1 MLHYFQQSQLAAGEL
16 GVRHLFLLYCRTLET
31 VSDLLQEDRGLIEVH
46 KACIAMQAIW
56 RPTPCHD
63 LGVDGQIEFLEMADN
78 VISTGKIIA
87 IQVKSGPS
95 YFKNQTKTHV
105 KYYPSKKHRRYWQAL
120 NLPIVLVLHN
130 PDTNQTIYTEV
141 KSQLDSSETVVVP
154 FKNKFNQSARGDIL
168 SLCAHIDDPQQIL
181 RKLKSVTL
189 ITGPGKLIS
198 GIEFLLS
205 CVNPTHEYF
214 ELKMARIST
223 MLELSAE
230 ESGICIGSDTY
241 DFIHRCSLICLGARI
256 SESFAETYDH
266 QWYDLYQVP
275 DFIVPLTPF
284 GTRVADNLLEN
295 ANELVS
301 TTSFFHHQQ
310 SDAREVALFIERVCQ
325 RESDHMDNWHRRG
338 FL

>member
-1 MLHYFQQSQLAAGEL
+1 VEKFCPLI
-16 GVRHLFLLYCRTLET
+16 VRHPFLLYRRSLET

-63 LGVDGQIEFLEMADN
+63 LGVDGQIEFLEIADN

-141 KSQLDSSETVVVP
+141 KAQLDSDETVLVP
-154 FKNKFNQSARGDIL
+154 LKNKFDQSSRTNIL
-168 SLCAHIDDPQQIL
+168 SLCDHIDDPLKIL
-181 RKLKSVTL
+181 RKLKLATL
-189 ITGPGKLIS
+189 ITELGKQIS
-198 GIEFLLS
+198 GIEFLLA
-205 CVNPTHEYF
+205 CLNPAHEYF
-214 ELKMARIST
+214 ELRMARIST
-223 MLELSAE
+223 MLELSTE
-230 ESGICIGSDTY
+230 EGGICIGSDTY

-266 QWYDLYQVP
+266 QWYDLHQVP

-284 GTRVADNLLEN
+284 GTRVAGCLIEN

-301 TTSFFHHQQ
+301 TASFLRHQQ

-325 RESDHMDNWHRRG
+325 RESEKMDDWHKG